1 MTVAST
7 VSTLPLS
14 VILLTTPA
22 SVMMT
27 ATVIQKT
34 SVMKPMAYVRLQFAW
49 QTQNAMDSTKFAMLS
64 MTTASTVERMIVLP
78 IQMAA
83 VQVISPLLQPIHNYK
98 SFLFLGCHDS
108 GLNCEYPAPVC
119 DLADHTCKCNDD
131 SDCHAEDFCNT
142 DGICEEKPCVADA
155 DCNDE
160 ANGEGVCDVST
171 FPHGN
176 CYYCDR
182 GQCKPGI

>member
-27 ATVIQKT
+27 VTAIQKT
-34 SVMKPMAYVRLQFAW
+34 SVMLVEYVRLQFAW
-49 QTQNAMDSTKFAMLS
+49 QTQNVMGLTKFAMLS

-83 VQVISPLLQPIHNYK
+83 VQVISP
-98 SFLFLGCHDS
+98 FLHTQIQIYS
-108 GLNCEYPAPVC
+108 GLIFRMP
-119 DLADHTCKCNDD
+119 
-131 SDCHAEDFCNT
+131 
-142 DGICEEKPCVADA
+142 
-155 DCNDE
+155 
-160 ANGEGVCDVST
+160 
-171 FPHGN
+171 
-176 CYYCDR
+176 
-182 GQCKPGI
+182 

>member
-7 VSTLPLS
+7 VSTLLLS
-14 VILLTTPA
+14 VTWQTTPA

-83 VQVISPLLQPIHNYK
+83 VQVISPFLQPIHKYK
-98 SFLFLGCHDS
+98 LF
-108 GLNCEYPAPVC
+108 
-119 DLADHTCKCNDD
+119 
-131 SDCHAEDFCNT
+131 
-142 DGICEEKPCVADA
+142 
-155 DCNDE
+155 
-160 ANGEGVCDVST
+160 
-171 FPHGN
+171 
-176 CYYCDR
+176 
-182 GQCKPGI
+182 